1 MTRSADMIGTR
12 PLDKPHSELRRPDR
26 HAVRP
31 SDLAGRAAD
40 ASSFILAHATATRAL
55 EEWCDII
62 GLSQG
67 PIWARLLAPVE
78 AVPAPADVAADLEL
92 TPNETVLLRKVELM
106 RGPVPLARAD
116 NWFVPSRLPDTM
128 ASELITTEVPFGR
141 LIRPLGGYRIETK
154 VDLPPLTDADLWAER
169 RRPAVPRT
177 AFEHHAVVCR
187 GALAPSVDRPGLAGT
202 VKLGNVRLAVVH
214 ERFLTT
220 LIGSGRRSPVDQRPV
235 AP

>member
-1 MTRSADMIGTR
+1 MIGT
-12 PLDKPHSELRRPDR
+12 PYLDKPHPERRRPDR
-26 HAVRP
+26 RAARP
-31 SDLAGRAAD
+31 SDLASRAAD

-67 PIWARLLAPVE
+67 PIWARLLATVE
-78 AVPAPADVAADLEL
+78 AVTPPDDVAADLEL

-154 VDLPPLTDADLWAER
+154 VDLPPLTDADLWTER
-169 RRPAVPRT
+169 GRPLVPRT
-177 AFEHHAVVCR
+177 AFEHHAIVCR
-187 GALAPSVDRPGLAGT
+187 GALDPSGGRPALADNA
-202 VKLGNVRLAVVH
+202 KLGNVRLAVVH

-220 LIGSGRRSPVDQRPV
+220 LIGSGLRSPVDQRPV